1 MDGKF
6 DEKLE
11 IVTAAASK
19 EIEYLFDKGEETF
32 IKEMANETI
41 NGLSFMSKPAVLVL
55 KVLHQYGADMMNRHA
70 AEAIEL
76 TKKID
81 GYQQEF
87 SRATKNATK
96 CEVYDAAAN
105 KLMEAVNP
113 MVLNFYQNKAEEYR
127 VWLNALATWNWYVA
141 GNPKNTIIVQDM
153 GFTAWLESLYVAAMT
168 EQLVYA
174 PTCKPQKELTPVGI
188 TEPAIPNFIC
198 PAVVSIPVGADW
210 QQLSKASKNF
220 DNNTSGTKQNTN
232 NPVPNTSISFG
243 IGDMIA
249 QPGKAPFI
257 KTANGSISPGMINS
271 ADDELT
277 PLSKIPL
284 DELTPL
290 PKLPKDDDLTPLK
303 KIPLDELT
311 PLPDLR
317 KSKLAKELLKKIMTA
332 DCKNVKNS
340 KDKLKEEL
348 DRMMKSVKELE
359 AYENV
364 IEQIKKLEK
373 EIEQKEGDGQKK
385 EQLKKQIEKMQQETD
400 KMDKYEQ
407 MQQSKKEMEKIM
419 KEMDAMDDKKTYK
432 DNQAKIQQLVDE
444 MEGTLSI
451 LQDVKTNSLQPS
463 ISSGVQGPGTTTPV
477 KGLFK

>member
-271 ADDELT
+271 AVFQDANHLTSAELCAFLYDFA
-277 PLSKIPL
+277 PAYLSQSAPAEEEPAAAHTSMV
-284 DELTPL
+284 DWRRQRRWRFSVFRQCQTCG
-290 PKLPKDDDLTPLK
+290 DFV
-303 KIPLDELT
+303 
-311 PLPDLR
+311 
-317 KSKLAKELLKKIMTA
+317 LA
-332 DCKNVKNS
+332 
-340 KDKLKEEL
+340 
-348 DRMMKSVKELE
+348 R
-359 AYENV
+359 
-364 IEQIKKLEK
+364 Q
-373 EIEQKEGDGQKK
+373 
-385 EQLKKQIEKMQQETD
+385 
-400 KMDKYEQ
+400 
-407 MQQSKKEMEKIM
+407 
-419 KEMDAMDDKKTYK
+419 
-432 DNQAKIQQLVDE
+432 
-444 MEGTLSI
+444 
-451 LQDVKTNSLQPS
+451 
-463 ISSGVQGPGTTTPV
+463 
-477 KGLFK
+477 